1 MQTSDQ
7 HLFSLQTQI
16 PVCVGDLTSHQFV
29 ISQDQTMAFVLK
41 EMEQRPELPGV
52 VIMGKQISVIS
63 RLKMFERLGH
73 QYGVEL
79 FMHRP
84 ISKLEQALQAKAFLV
99 PAQTRVEEA
108 VQMALSRSPSDIYDP
123 IVTVGEKQTLRLV
136 DMHVLLQAQSK
147 ILSNIGDT
155 VGKLEQLDKI
165 ILSGMSIEEML
176 PGILELLSHLVPY
189 HQASIFVLRG
199 KELKLISRRGLDLGN
214 KNASPSQILD
224 SLTYQMMSQ
233 TRQAVSLADVSTVRD
248 WEYFTCLGTIRS
260 WMGIPLIGDPNLAG
274 LISLGRITHSP
285 FNRTERDTAQVFASR
300 IAYSFEKPKAKLVR
314 KELEKTAQASPFP
327 QSILCY

>member
-1 MQTSDQ
+1 MQPSDQ
-7 HLFSLQTQI
+7 HLFSPPTQI

-29 ISQDQTMAFVLK
+29 ISSDQTMEFVLK
-41 EMEQRPELPGV
+41 EMEERPELPGV

-79 FMHRP
+79 FLHKP
-84 ISKLEQALQAKAFLV
+84 ISKLEKALQAKAFLV
-99 PAQTRVEEA
+99 PNQTRIEEA
-108 VQMALSRSPSDIYDP
+108 VQMALSRPQSDIYDP
-123 IVTVGEKQTLRLV
+123 LVTVDEKQVLRLV
-136 DMHVLLQAQSK
+136 DMHVLLLAQSR
-147 ILSNIGDT
+147 ILSNIGNT
-155 VGKLEQLDKI
+155 VGKLEQLDKLI
-165 ILSGMSIEEML
+165 SSGLSSEEML

-189 HQASIFVLRG
+189 HQASIFVQQGKGLRLVA
-199 KELKLISRRGLDLGN
+199 KRGLDLDN
-214 KNASPSQILD
+214 KNINSNQILE

-248 WEYFTCLGTIRS
+248 WEYFACLGTIRS

-274 LISLGRITHSP
+274 LISLGRMTHSP

-300 IAYSFEKPKAKLVR
+300 IVHSFEKQKANLIR
-314 KELEKTAQASPFP
+314 KELEKAVQANPLP